1 MTRAREEQG
10 FVLVTAIVLLTVILG
25 LGIGLLMFA
34 DNQQSASAREQS
46 SEAAFDLA
54 EAALN
59 AQILQLSREWP
70 TSHNTE
76 AFSKERTCT
85 PATSAPANY
94 CPDPASLE
102 KAYPNTGSASCTG
115 TEAWGSP
122 LTNKWT
128 TYVREEVGGSPY
140 FNSATEQGA
149 PNYDGG
155 IVDGTPVAPWKKLWV
170 RAVGVV
176 NCHPVAVVS
185 LASEQLV
192 HASFP
197 EYAFSANSFKTGNK
211 AGKIILE
218 RKGKGGSQPGRFGI
232 RCSGF
237 TKKEI
242 EEKQCEQYVE
252 GQISPELKSGEV
264 EREGPSTTLT
274 TEQLGALKVQASSE
288 GHYFASGKCPESMEQ
303 ISGKPVYVEG
313 PCTLKFTGNETAN
326 SAEKPGFLVIANGTT
341 DFDGGVEFYGTVYA
355 ANQQES
361 SEAVVTI
368 KGKAKVVGSIVVDG
382 KGSISIGDA
391 GHEHIDF
398 EYNPQAAKEFELYEG
413 AAANRNGFR
422 VLPSGQ

>member
-10 FVLVTAIVLLTVILG
+10 FVLVTAILLLTVILG

-46 SEAAFDLA
+46 SEAAFNLA

-70 TSHNTE
+70 AN
-76 AFSKERTCT
+76 KEMVEKQDPRSCT
-85 PATSAPANY
+85 PATSASSNY

-102 KAYPNTGSASCTG
+102 KAYPSTGSTSCTG
-115 TEAWGSP
+115 SEAWGSP

-140 FNSATEQGA
+140 FTSTTEQTA
-149 PNYDGG
+149 NNFDGG
-155 IVDGTPVAPWKKLWV
+155 VGNGTPATPWKKLWV

-176 NCHPVAVVS
+176 NCHAVTVVS

-197 EYAFSANSFKTGNK
+197 EDALSANSFKTGNK
-211 AGKIILE
+211 AGKVIIE
-218 RKGKGGSQPGRFGI
+218 RKGKGSQPGKFGV

-242 EEKQCEQYVE
+242 EEGLCEKYTP
-252 GQISPELKSGEV
+252 GQIVPPLETSEI
-264 EREGPSTTLT
+264 EREGPSKTLSS
-274 TEQLGALKVQASSE
+274 EQLESLKDQARAEGRYYGAGE
-288 GHYFASGKCPESMEQ
+288 CPGSLEQ
-303 ISGKPVYVEG
+303 VSGKPVYVEG
-313 PCTLKFTGNETAN
+313 PCTMKFTGNETAN
-326 SAEKPGFLVIANGTT
+326 SAEKPGFLVIVNGTI
-341 DFDGGVEFYGTVYA
+341 DFDGGVEFYGVVYA
-355 ANQQES
+355 ANQQET

-368 KGKAKVVGSIVVDG
+368 KGKAKIVGSIIVDG
-382 KGSISIGDA
+382 KGSINVGDS
-391 GHEHIDF
+391 GHEHVDF

-413 AAANRNGFR
+413 AAATRNSFR
-422 VLPSGQ
+422 ILPTGQ